1 MTRTIEDG
9 ATQDEARIPLAEER
23 IRLGVDKVETGRVR
37 VKTTVDERKVFVRQ
51 TLERSDVQIE
61 RVLIDRMVDVA
72 PEIRQEGDLLII
84 PVVEEVIVAEKRL
97 VLKEELRIRTVRTR
111 DEVEA
116 PVTLRSV
123 RAEIERD
130 ASR

>member
-1 MTRTIEDG
+1 MTRT
-9 ATQDEARIPLAEER
+9 TPDEARIPLAEER
-23 IRLGVDKVETGRVR
+23 IRLDVDKVETGRVR
-37 VKTTVDERKVFVRQ
+37 VKTIVDEREVFVRQ
-51 TLERSDVQIE
+51 TLERTDVQIE

-72 PEIRQEGDLLII
+72 PVIRQDGDVLIV

-97 VLKEELRIRTVRTR
+97 VLKEELRIRTIRTR

-123 RAEIERD
+123 RADIERD
-130 ASR
+130 SSR